1 MPGSPAGSSNG
12 HPGTGQIGLSTI
24 WTDAALKRTL
34 MDQPKS
40 TLRKLGFAIPDD
52 VAVKALGSRGA
63 PSDRGDTLLQF
74 VVERGPRFAFF
85 FLPSPL
91 HPSAQQAAY
100 GRTVG
105 NDVDDPVFERRARAD
120 AAAALQEL
128 AALRPADESA
138 IAAR

>member
-1 MPGSPAGSSNG
+1 
-12 HPGTGQIGLSTI
+12 
-24 WTDAALKRTL
+24 

-40 TLRKLGFAIPDD
+40 TLRLLGFAIPDD

-74 VVERGPRFAFF
+74 VLERGPQFAFF

-105 NDVDDPVFERRARAD
+105 ATVDDPVFERRARAD
-120 AAAALQEL
+120 AAAALREIGVSL
-128 AALRPADESA
+128 AADEN
-138 IAAR
+138 AAAAE